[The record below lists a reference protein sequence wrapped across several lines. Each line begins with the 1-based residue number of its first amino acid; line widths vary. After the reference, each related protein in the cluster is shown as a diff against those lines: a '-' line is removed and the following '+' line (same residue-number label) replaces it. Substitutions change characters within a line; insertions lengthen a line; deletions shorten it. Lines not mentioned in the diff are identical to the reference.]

1 MKIVAR
7 MLVLAAAFTVGVQ
20 AFNLPIPSPVPGV
33 NLPIPS
39 PVPGANLG

>member
-7 MLVLAAAFTVGVQ
+7 MLVLAAAFAMGLQ
-20 AFNLPIPSPVPGV
+20 SFNLPIPSPVPGL